1 MSQPVLLGCNP
12 DTLVLNVLPT
22 DAQFQVVRR
31 RLDESLEQELDSLKQ
46 RAQEEEE
53 PIPTRWVF
61 EGGNLFMKEKGG
73 SHFKWILDHPLL
85 SVAISRGVK
94 VAMLGQVRFSSEY
107 LWRECTR
114 EDLGVAISKVHV
126 FLTELFGQHF
136 LLQVSALDLAAD
148 FVWPDFGQANVKED
162 FITRATFDDEM
173 PLSSVTADGMID
185 GPESIKRR
193 WRRITGLPFGKR
205 DAAVSAIIYDKTHE
219 IKYQSPTKRWF
230 HDLWLSKTD
239 EQGMPVWDG
248 KAPVIRVEV
257 RFKRKAIAEG
267 GIEQAYELLD
277 RLAAM
282 WSYAVGHVGGG
293 ADGLPD
299 GWLRYVVPSAD
310 LNRSRW
316 PVRPEWQVIQTA
328 FQPGTQDA
336 LPESGYE
343 RTQRE
348 REDLLQQVDEELAAR
363 PFRFHDRSLLPSIS
377 APAAPEPSPVDAA
390 PTAAPA
396 SPFDLGPFIRDRKRQ
411 VNFERAFAAF
421 AGWTSTVE
429 AWREGK
435 GETDVEADISD
446 TMHFIYQNVQTYLAE
461 KEKKTKKKKDFAA
474 IVHDKRVLYRLE
486 TATFA

>member
-1 MSQPVLLGCNP
+1 MSQPILLGCNP

-22 DAQFQVVRR
+22 DANFQVVRR
-31 RLDESLEQELDSLKQ
+31 RLDESLQEELDVLKQ
-46 RAQEEEE
+46 RAQDEEEA
-53 PIPTRWVF
+53 IPTRWVF

-73 SHFKWILDHPLL
+73 SHFKWILDHPLI

-107 LWRECTR
+107 LWRECTH
-114 EDLGVAISKVHV
+114 DDFGAAISKVHV

-136 LLQVSALDLAAD
+136 ILQVSSLDLAAD
-148 FVWPDFGQANVKED
+148 FIWPDFGQTNVKED
-162 FITRATFDDEM
+162 FITRATCDDEM
-173 PLSSVTADGMID
+173 PLSSLTDDGMID

-219 IKYQSPTKRWF
+219 IKYQSPAKRWF

-239 EQGMPVWDG
+239 ANGTPLWDG
-248 KAPVIRVEV
+248 KAAVMRVEV

-267 GIEQAYELLD
+267 GIEQAYDLID
-277 RLAAM
+277 RLPAM

-299 GWLRYVVPSAD
+299 GWLRYVVPSPD

-316 PVRPEWQVIQTA
+316 PVHPDWHMVQMA
-328 FQPGTQDA
+328 FQPGEEDP
-336 LPESGYE
+336 LPKSSDE
-343 RTQRE
+343 RTQCE
-348 REDLLQQVDEELAAR
+348 REELLQLVDEELTAR
-363 PFRFHDRSLLPSIS
+363 PFRFHDRSLLPRVTPLIPTSSS
-377 APAAPEPSPVDAA
+377 APAPAPKL
-390 PTAAPA
+390 
-396 SPFDLGPFIRDRKRQ
+396 DLGPFIRQRKRQ

-429 AWREGK
+429 AWREGQ
-435 GETDVEADISD
+435 GEADVEADISD
-446 TMHFIYQNVQTYLAE
+446 TMHFIYKNVQTYLEE
-461 KEKKTKKKKDFAA
+461 KQKKTNKDFAT

-486 TATFA
+486 TAATV